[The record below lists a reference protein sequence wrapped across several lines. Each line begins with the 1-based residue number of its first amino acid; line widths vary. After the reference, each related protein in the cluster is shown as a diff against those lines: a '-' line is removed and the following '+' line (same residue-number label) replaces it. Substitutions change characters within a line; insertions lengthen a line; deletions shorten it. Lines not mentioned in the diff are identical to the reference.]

1 MSPCLPTVLA
11 AAHYVGRGGVEQ
23 TLHRLRRDFFLP
35 GTRAII
41 HGHICAYAT
50 CQQNKVEQ
58 LHPNG
63 LLQPLEVPSVV
74 WTDIAMDFIEG
85 FPLINGKSVI
95 LTVVDRFSK
104 FTHFMPL
111 DIRTWQPRWLG
122 PSSPTLSAYMACRA
136 PSSATEI
143 RSSPASSGKSC
154 SPSPASSST
163 SLRHFIPI
171 PTASRKQ
178 RTR

>member
-11 AAHYVGRGGVEQ
+11 AAHYVGHGGVEQ

-35 GTRAII
+35 GTRAIV
-41 HGHICAYAT
+41 HDHICAYAT

-58 LHPNG
+58 LHPND

-111 DIRTWQPRWLG
+111 GHPYMATLMARAFFTDIVRLHG
-122 PSSPTLSAYMACRA
+122 LPSSIVSD
-136 PSSATEI
+136 
-143 RSSPASSGKSC
+143 
-154 SPSPASSST
+154 
-163 SLRHFIPI
+163 
-171 PTASRKQ
+171 
-178 RTR
+178 